1 MDLASVAISKVFL
14 VISGSF
20 FWEHLE
26 QAVTSSNDN
35 FSARN
40 IDRGE
45 QQFPSV
51 IIDIFILS
59 LLVACNGRR
68 IVGQLEAISGH

>member
-1 MDLASVAISKVFL
+1 MGMDLASVAISKVFL
-14 VISGSF
+14 VISGSFGF

-40 IDRGE
+40 IDE
-45 QQFPSV
+45 
-51 IIDIFILS
+51 I
-59 LLVACNGRR
+59 
-68 IVGQLEAISGH
+68 